1 MANQR
6 VFLRCGWR
14 YLKTIGASRIAYDK
28 GFHCPVN
35 ITTSTSGM
43 IAVVGRGPRSRVTV
57 LNYDEEVLGEFGN
70 WNSQINQP
78 RVIVDEGVM
87 VWPTCPAFDSDG
99 LLYVADEHT
108 NRISI
113 FTIEGKLL
121 SQWGTAGDADGEL
134 NGPSGMAFDGEGNLF
149 VVDHRNH
156 RIQKFTRDGDFLG
169 NWGGFGDGE
178 GELNLPWGIT
188 LDHEGNV
195 YVADWRND
203 RIQKFTPSGE
213 FLAAYGTSGSRYGE
227 FNRPTSVAVDLD
239 GDIYVADWMND
250 RVQVIGADGRFVN
263 VFHGDATISKWALES
278 WATEVEKVKVR
289 FMADDPTEDR
299 LFYRPT
305 SVALDDQGRLY
316 VVDSHRGRVQIYLKE
331 GYPSSHV
338 MEVDLEEELPVLLVQ

>member
-6 VFLRCGWR
+6 VFFRCGWR
-14 YLKTIGASRIAYDK
+14 YLKTIGGSRLSCKK
-28 GFHCPVN
+28 GFNCPVN
-35 ITTSTSGM
+35 IALGKGGVM
-43 IAVVGRGPRSRVTV
+43 AVLGRGLWSRVTV
-57 LNYDEEVLGEFGN
+57 FNYDEEVLGEFGKL
-70 WNSQINQP
+70 SPIQSPKVVLDQ
-78 RVIVDEGVM
+78 GTL
-87 VWPTCPAFDSDG
+87 VWPTCLAFDSDG

-108 NRISI
+108 TRISR
-113 FTIEGKLL
+113 FTIEGKLV

-134 NGPSGMAFDGEGNLF
+134 NGPSGMVFDGEGNLF

-156 RIQKFTRDGDFLG
+156 RIQKFTKDGGFLG

-195 YVADWRND
+195 FVADWRND

-213 FLAAYGTSGSRYGE
+213 FLAAYGTSGNGHGE

-263 VFHGDATISKWALES
+263 VFHGDATISKWALEV
-278 WATEVEKVKVR
+278 WATEVSRVKLR
-289 FMADDPTEDR
+289 FLADDPTTDR
-299 LFYRPT
+299 LFKKPS

-331 GYPSSHV
+331 GYPSSHL

>member
-1 MANQR
+1 MAKQR

-14 YLKTIGASRIAYDK
+14 YLKTIGSSRNTYEK

-35 ITTSTSGM
+35 ITTSTGGL
-43 IAVVGRGPRSRVTV
+43 IAVVSRGQNSRVTV
-57 LNYDEEVLGEFGN
+57 LNYDEEVLGEFGKP
-70 WNSQINQP
+70 SIRTP
-78 RVIVDEGVM
+78 RVVLDEGVM
-87 VWPTCPAFDSDG
+87 VWATCLAFDKDD

-156 RIQKFTRDGDFLG
+156 RIQKFTRDGGFLG

-178 GELNLPWGIT
+178 GEFNLPWGIT

-213 FLAAYGTSGSRYGE
+213 FLASYGTSGNRYGE

-239 GDIYVADWMND
+239 GDIYVADWMNN

-278 WATEVEKVKVR
+278 WATEVERVKVR
-289 FMADDPTEDR
+289 FLADDPTTDR
-299 LFYRPT
+299 LFKKP
-305 SVALDDQGRLY
+305 SAVALDEQGRLY
-316 VVDSHRGRVQIYLKE
+316 VVDSQRLRLQIYLKE

-338 MEVDLEEELPVLLVQ
+338 MDVDLEEELPVLLVQ